1 MNIICTHMHC
11 SGTNQDTAHTHVHVL
26 HTQRHSVPAYQLTYL
41 QYSHIHTLSLFRC
54 LSLLSALQQAAVFMN
69 LSHYFSTVCLTQEV
83 KTQAVLT
90 SANT

>member
-1 MNIICTHMHC
+1 MNIICTHMHG
-11 SGTNQDTAHTHVHVL
+11 SSTNQDSANTRTCSTYTETQCPSISAHIFTIQPHTHAVIV
-26 HTQRHSVPAYQLTYL
+26 
-41 QYSHIHTLSLFRC
+41 FRC